1 MLISELT
8 EEQFDPLAYKDTYR
22 ERLMDKIRAKA
33 EGKVIVSEAAEEK
46 AAEVV
51 DIMEALRRSL
61 ESGAAA
67 AKRAPAKRAKPKA
80 ERPPA
85 KKRKAS

>member
-1 MLISELT
+1 MALRH
-8 EEQFDPLAYKDTYR
+8 TYR

-33 EGKVIVSEAAEEK
+33 EGEVIVSEAAGQEQ

-61 ESGAAA
+61 EGNTKPVA
-67 AKRAPAKRAKPKA
+67 AKRAAPKRA
-80 ERPPA
+80 PA
-85 KKRKAS
+85 RAATGRKRKVS